1 MAGASR
7 RADADGGHARPAPAT
22 EARRGGRLHRDR
34 ARHRVP
40 LPPPRP
46 ERARAQAPVKLATRL
61 FVTTSLPVA
70 VAVVGLVAAADSLL
84 RHNLEDEIARSLEDE
99 ARVLAA
105 LLPADSLR
113 WPDLARQLGAGIG
126 HRVTLIDPKGNVRG
140 DTEFDRNALGQ
151 LENHLMRPEVQQALS
166 TGVGRGERL
175 SASTNERRM
184 YVAVHGGPPG
194 IAITRVST
202 TLAAVDAQVT
212 AVQSAVAFAGLA
224 AIVAAGFLAWL
235 LSRELARPLVELGD
249 AARAIADG
257 GAPAFPASNV
267 PEIAQHIVALRAMHR
282 QLDQRFVDL
291 VHEREETT
299 TLIETMAEGVV
310 AADARGAIVM
320 LNQAAR
326 RHLGFGPDD
335 PFPALA
341 ELFYDKAARELVGNA
356 LAGRE
361 TEPRE
366 LDRDG
371 RTLLVS
377 GRALPNGGALLVIR
391 DVTELR
397 HLEAVRRDFVAN
409 VSHELKTPLTSI
421 AGYAETLATEAN
433 AGTQTERFAQIILN
447 NAKRMQRLVD
457 DLLDLSR
464 IESGRW
470 QPTPARVDVV
480 SLAGDTW
487 ATFADNAR
495 ERRVEFSATATG
507 SRELT
512 ADPDALR
519 EVLTNLFDN
528 ALRHTPPGGRI
539 TVSMDPA
546 PGGVTLAVADTG
558 SGIAPEH
565 LPRIFERFYRADPGR
580 SREEGGT
587 GLGLSIVKHLVEAH
601 GGRVEAR
608 SSLGR
613 GTTIR
618 IFFPAA
624 DVAA

>member
-1 MAGASR
+1 
-7 RADADGGHARPAPAT
+7 
-22 EARRGGRLHRDR
+22 
-34 ARHRVP
+34 
-40 LPPPRP
+40 
-46 ERARAQAPVKLATRL
+46 VKLATRL

-70 VAVVGLVAAADSLL
+70 VAVVGLVVTADQLL
-84 RHNLEDEIARSLEDE
+84 RRNFEDEIAYSLEHE
-99 ARVLAA
+99 ARVLAD

-113 WPDLARQLGAGIG
+113 WPELARQLGGGTG

-140 DTEFDRNALGQ
+140 DTEFDRGALGQ
-151 LENHLMRPEVQQALS
+151 LENHWMRPEVQRALA
-166 TGVGRGERL
+166 TGVGRAERL

-184 YVAVHGGPPG
+184 YVAVRGGPPG
-194 IAITRVST
+194 LAITRVST
-202 TLAAVDAQVT
+202 TLAAVDAQVAT
-212 AVQSAVAFAGLA
+212 VQRAFAFAGLGAIA
-224 AIVAAGFLAWL
+224 AAAVLAWL
-235 LSRELARPLVELGD
+235 LSREVARPLVELGD

-257 GAPAFPASNV
+257 GPPAFPGSNV

-282 QLDQRFVDL
+282 QLDQRFLDL
-291 VHEREETT
+291 VHEREETA
-299 TLIETMAEGVV
+299 TLIETMADGVV
-310 AADARGAIVM
+310 AADARGGIVM

-326 RHLGFGPDD
+326 RLLGFGPDD

-341 ELFYDKAARELVGNA
+341 ELFYDKAARELVAAA
-356 LAGRE
+356 LAARE

-366 LDRDG
+366 LERDG
-371 RTLLVS
+371 RILLVS
-377 GRALPNGGALLVIR
+377 GRALPNAGALLVIR

-421 AGYAETLATEAN
+421 VGYAETLATESS
-433 AGTQTERFAQIILN
+433 AGTQTERFARIILS

-470 QPTPARVDVV
+470 QPTLARLDVV
-480 SLAGDTW
+480 SLAGDAW
-487 ATFADNAR
+487 AAFADRAR
-495 ERRVEFSATATG
+495 ERRVEFTAAATG
-507 SRELT
+507 GRELT
-512 ADPDALR
+512 ADPDAVR
-519 EVLTNLFDN
+519 EVFTNLFDN

-539 TVSMDPA
+539 VVSVEAA
-546 PGGVTLAVADTG
+546 PGGGGTTVAVADTG
-558 SGIAPEH
+558 SGIGPEH

-587 GLGLSIVKHLVEAH
+587 GLGLAIAKHLVEAH
-601 GGRVEAR
+601 GGRIEAR
-608 SSLGR
+608 STLGR

-624 DVAA
+624 EVAV